1 MSYIFCEGFGSC
13 YARYNRDSFNPYG
26 RFYWPFC
33 VYFHFRRSQISPTKS
48 RNCGPLRSFHSDIHW
63 GKLRTHCIRY
73 CIFDVFVYTSESLQ
87 IACSTNYPVRFLSNL
102 ITFDMSFRWCFL
114 NVNLV
119 KISLRVLF
127 GARDVPRQS
136 KKFADVAKKIYDW
149 RGKPRIAVRALITVS
164 REVGLK

>member
-1 MSYIFCEGFGSC
+1 MPGTIETPLTLTGASTGLFVSIFISEEGK
-13 YARYNRDSFNPYG
+13 YRRPRAEIADP
-26 RFYWPFC
+26 WD
-33 VYFHFRRSQISPTKS
+33 HFILIFTEV
-48 RNCGPLRSFHSDIHW
+48 
-63 GKLRTHCIRY
+63 RTHCIRY

-102 ITFDMSFRWCFL
+102 ITFDMSFRWCFP

-136 KKFADVAKKIYDW
+136 EKFADVAKKIYDYRSKFEGGNPESQSELW
-149 RGKPRIAVRALITVS
+149 LQSVGKLD
-164 REVGLK
+164 